1 MYTKEYDLS
10 CIKDDENNNSL
21 LNKKK
26 WIMNNKTYEIYKYN
40 KNILTLDNVYSV
52 GVFRS
57 IVCYN
62 NRILSF
68 SPPKS
73 LNLDIFMTQYKEEDC
88 IAEEFIEGTMINLFY
103 DNDSNKW
110 EIASKSTVGG
120 NVKFNKEQPTFSEL
134 FYEIS
139 SKLNI
144 NFDLLS
150 KNYCYSFV
158 MQHPKNK
165 FVIPII
171 EKRLYLISIYAID
184 NNNLKV
190 REIPKNEY
198 HNLVLPENVSYPF
211 GYYFNSYDELKD
223 MYGSMNTATNIMGI
237 VIRNKNGDRTKIR
250 NPNYEYVKNLKGNN
264 TKLQF
269 QYLSLRKLGQVNYYL
284 TFFPDN
290 RKEFLEFKNQLHLFT
305 DNLFR
310 NYINCYIKKVKPLK
324 EYPFQFR
331 NHMFNLH
338 QYYLSVR
345 ENNGFVNKNV
355 VINYINNLESAK
367 LMYSL
372 NYHLRDLT
380 KLKNNINSEESND
393 HEMSDCTPAFLNSF
407 IK

>member
-10 CIKDDENNNSL
+10 CIKEFENNNSL

-40 KNILTLDNVYSV
+40 KISLTSEAVNSL
-52 GVFRS
+52 GLCRS
-57 IVCYN
+57 IIFYN
-62 NRILSF
+62 DKIISF

-73 LNLDIFMTQYKEEDC
+73 LNINIFIEQNKELDC
-88 IAEEFIEGTMINLFY
+88 ILEEFVEGTMINLFY
-103 DNDSNKW
+103 DNDINKW

-120 NVKFNKEQPTFSEL
+120 NVSFYKDQPTFSEL
-134 FYEIS
+134 FYEICS
-139 SKLNI
+139 ELNI
-144 NFDLLS
+144 NFDILS

-171 EKRLYLISIYAID
+171 KKRLYLISIYAID

-190 REIPKNEY
+190 KEIPKNEY
-198 HNLVLPENVSYPF
+198 HNLVLPENISYPF
-211 GYYFNSYDELKD
+211 ADYFTSFDQLKD
-223 MYGSMNTATNIMGI
+223 IYGSMNTPTNIMGI

-269 QYLSLRKLGQVNYYL
+269 QYLSLRKLGQVNHYL

-290 RKEFLEFKNQLHLFT
+290 RKDFLEFKNQLHLFT

-331 NHMFNLH
+331 SHMFNLH
-338 QYYLSVR
+338 QYYLSIR
-345 ENNGFVNKNV
+345 ENKGFINKNI
-355 VINYINNLESAK
+355 VINYVNNLETAK

-372 NYHLRDLT
+372 NYHLRDLN
-380 KLKNNINSEESND
+380 KLKNNINYEERND
-393 HEMSDCTPAFLNSF
+393 EVMTDITPPL
-407 IK
+407 